1 MTGWT
6 FFFMVVGV
14 TALAAQLF
22 RIIDLIERP
31 AKRRTSRRR
40 AAIAR

>member
-6 FFFMVVGV
+6 FFFMILGV
-14 TALAAQLF
+14 AFLTAQLF

-31 AKRRTSRRR
+31 ANRRHHH
-40 AAIAR
+40 AMAR